1 MFEQIKEGLQR
12 NKLKKIISLILSIA
26 LWFYVMG
33 EQNPVIEDSYRVPI
47 TLRDSTPQEK
57 APFYDADTEARV
69 VLSAPRSYFIDY
81 NESDI
86 KAYIDISSYNEGE
99 YDVKVEANYPK
110 GFELVNIFPE
120 TVHIKIEPIIERQ
133 MNLELIPSGA
143 PKQGNLVTG
152 IESPQNVTVVGTRSA
167 SYNVNKVVGYI
178 GITGEDRNFDLNVPL
193 SAVDENGR
201 EVKNIRVVPAAVDVT
216 VKIEPSIKKK
226 IPVVANLKVPAGK
239 EISNLKVEPSTV
251 EVEGTAYEVDNINS
265 INTVETKIPE
275 GSDKFNA
282 VLKLAPLTEHVTV
295 YADEVFV
302 TGELKSVAN
311 NTQN

>member
-12 NKLKKIISLILSIA
+12 NKLKKFISLILSIA

-33 EQNPVIEDSYRVPI
+33 AQNPVIEDSYRVPI
-47 TLRDSTPQEK
+47 TLRDSTPQDN
-57 APFYDADTEARV
+57 APFYEATTEARV

-81 NESDI
+81 NENDI
-86 KAYIDISSYNEGE
+86 NAYIDVSDYTEGE

-120 TVHIKIEPIIERQ
+120 TVHVKIEPVIERQ
-133 MNLELIPSGA
+133 MDLELIPSGA
-143 PKQGNLVTG
+143 PGPGTLVTG
-152 IESPQNVTVVGTRSA
+152 IESPKNVTIVGTRSA
-167 SYNVNKVVGYI
+167 AYTVSKVLGYVGI
-178 GITGEDRNFDLNVPL
+178 IGEDRDFDLNVPL

-216 VKIEPSIKKK
+216 VKIEPSVKKN
-226 IPVVANLKVPAGK
+226 IPVVAKLTPPAGK
-239 EISNLKVEPSTV
+239 ELANVKVEPSTV
-251 EVEGTAYEVDNINS
+251 EIEGTAYDVNNINS
-265 INTVETKIPE
+265 IGTVETKVPE
-275 GSDKFNA
+275 GSNQFNG
-282 VLKLAPLTEHVTV
+282 VLKLETVEHVTV

-302 TGELKSVAN
+302 TAEIKTPAN